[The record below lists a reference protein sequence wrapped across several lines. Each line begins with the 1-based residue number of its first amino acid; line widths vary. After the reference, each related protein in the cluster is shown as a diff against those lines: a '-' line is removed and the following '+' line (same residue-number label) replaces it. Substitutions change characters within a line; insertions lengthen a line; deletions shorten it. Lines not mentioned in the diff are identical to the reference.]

1 MNDSLDTFKIDK
13 NNTINNLEII
23 ALQKSDLLQ
32 ATEHLPM
39 RMSSLYVAATEE
51 S

>member
-13 NNTINNLEII
+13 NDTINNLEII
-23 ALQKSDLLQ
+23 VLQKSDLLQ
-32 ATEHLPM
+32 AKEHLSM

>member
-1 MNDSLDTFKIDK
+1 MKDSLDTFKIDK

-32 ATEHLPM
+32 TTEHLPM

>member
-13 NNTINNLEII
+13 NDTINNLEII
-23 ALQKSDLLQ
+23 AIQKSDLLQ

-39 RMSSLYVAATEE
+39 GMSSLYVAATEE

>member
-1 MNDSLDTFKIDK
+1 MIPWMCLELIKT
-13 NNTINNLEII
+13 TIKNLEII
-23 ALQKSDLLQ
+23 ALQKYDLLQ